1 MTGQRV
7 FAAIGFVAAG
17 AALLLYGNG
26 AIELPYN
33 QVFKLFNWYAMLT
46 LPMFIY
52 MGYIL
57 AESGIAEDLY
67 KMMHVWVGRIPGGL
81 AMGTILVMVIIS
93 AMNGLSVA
101 GMAIG
106 ATIALPEMLRR
117 GYDKVLISGVVQGG
131 SSLGIL
137 IPPSVVLVLYGMI
150 ARQPVS
156 KLWFAGLMPGLLMA
170 TMFIIYIV
178 IRAKLNPKLAP
189 PVPTEEL
196 NMPFREKLALA
207 KAGIIPF
214 ADLLLH
220 DRAFRLRLHQP
231 GRKLGRGGHCA
242 TLAAIL
248 KGRFSWRLI
257 RETSMKTLAVSCMFM
272 WLILAALAFGAVF
285 DGLGAV
291 KAIESLFITQWELSP
306 WMIIIMMQLSFLIL
320 GMFLDDTA
328 MLVIVAP
335 LYIPLVASLDLG
347 FDNQL
352 IWYGVLYT
360 ITCQIAYITPPFGYN
375 LFLMRSL
382 APKEISL
389 GDIYRSIWPF
399 AGDDDAD
406 DHPSDDLPAD
416 RAVAARADQRQ
427 GMSSTTTTRAEE
439 AHSNREKTMTDKKPL
454 SPSEA
459 ILASR
464 RNFLRQSVVG
474 AGAVAGATLAAPYVN
489 AQSAPIKW
497 RLQTYSGAPL
507 GAHVIKPQIDAFN
520 AAANGEMEIEL
531 YYADQLVPTA
541 DLFRALQN
549 GTLDAV
555 QSDEATMASPV
566 DISVFGG
573 YFPFATRFSLD
584 VAALFRYYGLKEI
597 WEEAY
602 SEVEGVT
609 WLSTGAWDPLHIF
622 TVDKPIRS
630 LADMQGLRVFGVPT
644 AGKFLSQVWPDPGD
658 HPVGQRRSRD
668 ADRRD
673 WTAWHGAASPR
684 PMRWAGPM
692 SANMR

>member
-1 MTGQRV
+1 MSYEMIALLMFASMALLLVTGQRV

-67 KMMHVWVGRIPGGL
+67 KMMHVWVGRVPGGL
-81 AMGTILVMVIIS
+81 AVGTILVMVIIS

-156 KLWFAGLMPGLLMA
+156 KLWFAGLVPGLLMA
-170 TMFIIYIV
+170 TLFIIYIV
-178 IRAKLNPKLAP
+178 VRARLNPKLAP
-189 PVPTEEL
+189 PVPDAEL
-196 NMPFREKLALA
+196 NMPLAEKLALA
-207 KAGIIPF
+207 RAGIIPF
-214 ADLLLH
+214 VIFFLMTGLFVFGFTSLVESSAVG
-220 DRAFRLRLHQP
+220 ATS
-231 GRKLGRGGHCA
+231 A
-242 TLAAIL
+242 TLAAVL

-291 KAIESLFITQWELSP
+291 RAIESLFLTQWALSP

-382 APKEISL
+382 APDEISL

-399 AGDDDAD
+399 AAMM
-406 DHPSDDLPAD
+406 LL
-416 RAVAARADQRQ
+416 
-427 GMSSTTTTRAEE
+427 TI
-439 AHSNREKTMTDKKPL
+439 
-454 SPSEA
+454 
-459 ILASR
+459 ILLMI
-464 RNFLRQSVVG
+464 F
-474 AGAVAGATLAAPYVN
+474 
-489 AQSAPIKW
+489 
-497 RLQTYSGAPL
+497 
-507 GAHVIKPQIDAFN
+507 PQI
-520 AAANGEMEIEL
+520 
-531 YYADQLVPTA
+531 
-541 DLFRALQN
+541 AL
-549 GTLDAV
+549 
-555 QSDEATMASPV
+555 
-566 DISVFGG
+566 
-573 YFPFATRFSLD
+573 
-584 VAALFRYYGLKEI
+584 
-597 WEEAY
+597 
-602 SEVEGVT
+602 
-609 WLSTGAWDPLHIF
+609 WLPEQINVRG
-622 TVDKPIRS
+622 
-630 LADMQGLRVFGVPT
+630 
-644 AGKFLSQVWPDPGD
+644 
-658 HPVGQRRSRD
+658 
-668 ADRRD
+668 
-673 WTAWHGAASPR
+673 
-684 PMRWAGPM
+684 
-692 SANMR
+692 